1 MCVLLFAGCENE
13 QKVLYRSNSVEVIRE
28 GNKTAVYDLLTD
40 NEYNYKTV
48 RVKRSDGVVEAY
60 TAVDTDTIKIE
71 VLPSATLRIYDKS
84 AEKVITI
91 RRWKFNVK
99 LKSNTDKLSSNC
111 RGNRWWT
118 GGSGDEAVKIDV
130 SDIDFS
136 FDDINL
142 DTLFDDFEIDLSFD
156 DMDFD
161 FNIEIPSD
169 FSLNSE
175 GTERKSRLNNERTKK
190 KYKL

>member
-1 MCVLLFAGCENE
+1 M
-13 QKVLYRSNSVEVIRE
+13 
-28 GNKTAVYDLLTD
+28 
-40 NEYNYKTV
+40 
-48 RVKRSDGVVEAY
+48 
-60 TAVDTDTIKIE
+60 
-71 VLPSATLRIYDKS
+71 
-84 AEKVITI
+84 
-91 RRWKFNVK
+91 
-99 LKSNTDKLSSNC
+99 
-111 RGNRWWT
+111 
-118 GGSGDEAVKIDV
+118 KIDV

-175 GTERKSRLNNERTKK
+175 GTEKK
-190 KYKL
+190 AG

>member
-1 MCVLLFAGCENE
+1 M
-13 QKVLYRSNSVEVIRE
+13 
-28 GNKTAVYDLLTD
+28 
-40 NEYNYKTV
+40 
-48 RVKRSDGVVEAY
+48 
-60 TAVDTDTIKIE
+60 
-71 VLPSATLRIYDKS
+71 
-84 AEKVITI
+84 
-91 RRWKFNVK
+91 
-99 LKSNTDKLSSNC
+99 NC
-111 RGNRWWT
+111 RGNRWRT
-118 GGSGDEAVKIDV
+118 GGSGDEAVKNDV

-136 FDDINL
+136 FDDIDL